1 MAISFSDKY
10 EKPFMHENAENQ
22 DKLSCSAAI
31 EDLGF
36 EELVRCLP
44 YTLEVLQEKYK
55 DDKHFNNT
63 SLKAWDLA
71 AGFNV
76 IGSRIFLHR
85 STLRAMLLKK
95 GINVYSSS
103 DGVHL
108 LKSVARKLVK
118 EHEKGKK
125 SK

>member
-1 MAISFSDKY
+1 MAMSFSEKY
-10 EKPFMHENAENQ
+10 EKPFKSESAEKQ
-22 DKLSCSAAI
+22 DKLSCSAAV

-63 SLKAWDLA
+63 SLKAWNFA
-71 AGFNV
+71 AGFN
-76 IGSRIFLHR
+76 IMGSLIFLYR
-85 STLRAMLLKK
+85 STLRTMLLKK
-95 GINVYSSS
+95 GINAYSCAQ
-103 DGVHL
+103 GVHL
-108 LKSVARKLVK
+108 LKSVARKLV
-118 EHEKGKK
+118 EEQEKGEK

>member
-1 MAISFSDKY
+1 MTMSFSEKY
-10 EKPFMHENAENQ
+10 EKPFKGESAEKQ

-71 AGFNV
+71 AGFIERGRRV
-76 IGSRIFLHR
+76 FLHR
-85 STLRAMLLKK
+85 STLRAMLLEK
-95 GINVYSSS
+95 GVNVYSCS

-108 LKSVARKLVK
+108 LKSVARKLVG
-118 EHEKGKK
+118 EQEKGEK

>member
-1 MAISFSDKY
+1 MAMSFSEKY
-10 EKPFMHENAENQ
+10 KKPFRSESAEKQYN
-22 DKLSCSAAI
+22 LTYSSAI

-44 YTLEVLQEKYK
+44 YTLEVLHEKYK

-71 AGFNV
+71 SGFIVTGNRV
-76 IGSRIFLHR
+76 SLCG
-85 STLRAMLLKK
+85 STLRAMLLEK
-95 GINVYSSS
+95 GINTYSCAE
-103 DGVHL
+103 GVCL
-108 LKSVARKLVK
+108 LKFVARKLV
-118 EHEKGKK
+118 EEQEKGEK